1 MARKIFRS
9 GNSLVVSLP
18 AEALEPFGLAEG
30 AEVSVEVDREHG
42 GILVRPRERGVKD
55 VDPEF
60 AREVMAFIERY
71 RPALEELG
79 KHEVP
84 HPGGTGVHPRPDH

>member
-18 AEALEPFGLAEG
+18 AETLEPFGLTEG

-42 GILVRPRERGVKD
+42 GILVRPRGQGASG

-79 KHEVP
+79 KHAVP
-84 HPGGTGVHPRPDH
+84 HAGGTGVPPRSDH